1 MRQLTAADGPR
12 PGEIVVRLRNQTAH
26 VTHLSLR
33 DGAFLTLPPTVGGA
47 IAIALTADEKAAF
60 DRAWES
66 PTVKAWIAAGDV
78 LIETADDSAP
88 ATPAVYEPPAAAPA
102 PTPAPAPSAPTSTP
116 AAAYRD
122 DDDDDDI

>member
-1 MRQLTAADGPR
+1 
-12 PGEIVVRLRNQTAH
+12 

-66 PTVKAWIAAGDV
+66 PTVKAWVAAGDV

-88 ATPAVYEPPAAAPA
+88 ATPPVYEPPVAV
-102 PTPAPAPSAPTSTP
+102 APAPSASTP
-116 AAAYRD
+116 TPPALPEAYVYRD
-122 DDDDDDI
+122 DDDDI